1 MLEFLIDRYYDPAT
15 DEFLSVDPMLSVT
28 GQPYAFTSDDPINA
42 TDPLGD
48 VWSTTPGGYNTFAP
62 IYNQISET
70 FATGQAAVV
79 YTRQQ
84 TGGSSRQ
91 VPTSKGRRDVDV
103 AVPARNGDRSPEGT
117 FEAFGDNGQDSA
129 IEVKTGRTSTR
140 GFIRE
145 QVSKDQELQTIGFN
159 IQWDFFPNA
168 NEKTAPTPGLLK
180 LLQSAGIQAVVFQ
193 YSAGSSGNNSG
204 CMPSPDV
211 QACGPPTLF
220 YGGGGNLYG
229 L

>member
-1 MLEFLIDRYYDPAT
+1 MK
-15 DEFLSVDPMLSVT
+15 LSTASQKRPETPVQPRQSKA
-28 GQPYAFTSDDPINA
+28 GQSRQPYAFTSDDPINA

-84 TGGSSRQ
+84 TGGSSRR
-91 VPTSKGRRDVDV
+91 VFPPSGGRRDVDV

-145 QVSKDQELQTIGFN
+145 QVSKVQELQTMGFN

-193 YSAGSSGNNSG
+193 YRAGSSGNNSG

-211 QACGPPTLF
+211 QACGPPTIY
-220 YGGGGNLYG
+220 YGGGGNLIG
-229 L
+229 P